1 MNSTKPPSTRKATG
15 LVAVWIPTETI
26 ARLDVAVRML
36 DLDRSKVIRRA
47 LREHLARLQSPAPTV

>member
-1 MNSTKPPSTRKATG
+1 
-15 LVAVWIPTETI
+15 VAVWIPTETI